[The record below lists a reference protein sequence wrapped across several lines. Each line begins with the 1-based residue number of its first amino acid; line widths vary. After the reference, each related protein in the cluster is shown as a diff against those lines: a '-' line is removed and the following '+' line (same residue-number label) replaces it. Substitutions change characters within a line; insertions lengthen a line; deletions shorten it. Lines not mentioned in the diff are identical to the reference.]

1 MVVGV
6 TMAVAVDN
14 SSTVDVSFAFDFVV
28 MADEWL
34 AVVAPGVGRI
44 EIGFLIAIFGV
55 DKRSVTSLTRPLRRT
70 GDVRL
75 KDAYAVDFGATV
87 VMTEL
92 LAEAVVAAAAVVQ
105 VVVVPTDSTVFNLID
120 FLLVFEMDVTDCD
133 AL

>member
-14 SSTVDVSFAFDFVV
+14 SFTIDVNFAFDFVV
-28 MADEWL
+28 MVAEWL

-75 KDAYAVDFGATV
+75 KDAYAVDFVAIV
-87 VMTEL
+87 VVTEL
-92 LAEAVVAAAAVVQ
+92 LAGAAVVQ
-105 VVVVPTDSTVFNLID
+105 VVVVPMDATVFNLID

-133 AL
+133 AFAL

>member
-14 SSTVDVSFAFDFVV
+14 SFTIDVNFAFDFVV
-28 MADEWL
+28 MVAEWL

-75 KDAYAVDFGATV
+75 KDAYAVDFVAIV
-87 VMTEL
+87 VVTEL
-92 LAEAVVAAAAVVQ
+92 SAGAAVVQ
-105 VVVVPTDSTVFNLID
+105 VVVVPMDATVFNLID

-133 AL
+133 AFAL